1 MKIRRMRITTQDK
14 MLLCFLTSFIVSRI
28 VNLPTLIANML
39 PAAFGL
45 ACFAYVIMHKKQ
57 KYLQTALLMLIVMS
71 LFMLF
76 SMLYNNNCDVLD
88 LIWIWAFGGVSI
100 MLFTYRFN
108 SKLVL
113 FQYYTFA
120 LYLLVKILRGV
131 PARDVLS
138 IGSQNNISVYLL
150 MYLALYYFFREI
162 ENGKERY
169 SIIPVAVAA
178 LISFWTTNRSATL
191 CFFLFGGLLLF
202 YNIFISG
209 KGLKTILLTTGV
221 FAISIF
227 FIYKYYDT
235 ISTLFLGSFIDKMNT
250 YGYTSLRTEIWK
262 EYIDSTTSS
271 FTNIVFG
278 PNTRDRSYYWL
289 SIYDGN
295 VHNAFFILHAHYG
308 LMAFLGFS
316 LLSIR
321 GTIRFLQNGRYVSVI
336 VILILSIR
344 SFFDWTSFPGIYDV
358 FYILI
363 MLVAVTKNWYF
374 ITEEE
379 RDVYYQ
385 NTI

>member
-1 MKIRRMRITTQDK
+1 
-14 MLLCFLTSFIVSRI
+14 
-28 VNLPTLIANML
+28 
-39 PAAFGL
+39 
-45 ACFAYVIMHKKQ
+45 
-57 KYLQTALLMLIVMS
+57 MS

-209 KGLKTILLTTGV
+209 NGLKTILLTTGV

-227 FIYKYYDT
+227 FKYKYYET
-235 ISTLFLGSFIDKMNT
+235 IHTLFLG
-250 YGYTSLRTEIWK
+250 
-262 EYIDSTTSS
+262 
-271 FTNIVFG
+271 
-278 PNTRDRSYYWL
+278 
-289 SIYDGN
+289 
-295 VHNAFFILHAHYG
+295 FFL
-308 LMAFLGFS
+308 
-316 LLSIR
+316 
-321 GTIRFLQNGRYVSVI
+321 
-336 VILILSIR
+336 
-344 SFFDWTSFPGIYDV
+344 
-358 FYILI
+358 
-363 MLVAVTKNWYF
+363 
-374 ITEEE
+374 
-379 RDVYYQ
+379 
-385 NTI
+385 